1 MHGIGRVLI
10 SLGALLLVAGIVVLL
25 AEKLSLPVGRLPGDI
40 SWRGKNS
47 AVYFPFTTCILLS
60 ALLTFILYIVSRMR
74 R

>member
-1 MHGIGRVLI
+1 MHGIGRILI

-25 AEKLSLPVGRLPGDI
+25 AEKFSFPVGRLPGDF

-60 ALLTFILYIVSRMR
+60 ALLSLILYIVSRMR